1 MKLLILFFFIISNLS
16 FAKRRVDPVKEVFP
30 TLKKTVVIKVKDTI
44 SENPINDKI
53 YKAFNSNG
61 QLLGY
66 YRKIITTTGCNSAC
80 LPITATLFYGPN
92 KTFKTIKS
100 KKGLTK
106 KGHAPF
112 TSHDYNELELL
123 LNLNPDSFKSVS
135 HPKDMVDVITG
146 QTTKKFQGDV
156 VKEAAYTSLRLNKY
170 NQDTLKK
177 LREHKAP

>member
-1 MKLLILFFFIISNLS
+1 MTNIS
-16 FAKRRVDPVKEVFP
+16 FAKRRGDPVKEVFP
-30 TLKKTVVIKVKDTI
+30 TLEKTIVIKVEDTI

-53 YKAFNSNG
+53 HKVFNSSG
-61 QLLGY
+61 ETLGY

-100 KKGLTK
+100 RKKKKK
-106 KGHAPF
+106 KGHVAF
-112 TSHDYNELELL
+112 TSRDYSELELL
-123 LNLNPDSFKSVS
+123 LNLNPQSFKTVT

-146 QTTKKFQGDV
+146 QTTKKFKGDV
-156 VKEAAYTSLRLNKY
+156 VKEAAYTSLRINKY
-170 NQDTLKK
+170 NQNTLEK